1 MKLKD
6 TVEMMNSELDKNH
19 ESNNKVEQ
27 ILEEE
32 ENKINTDVSIIIEP
46 TNKSD
51 TVVISDILKKSILFA
66 SILMTVTSLWQLME
80 LMFYNS
86 IQPSGVDTI
95 IALILSASLYNNVE
109 RIQ

>member
-32 ENKINTDVSIIIEP
+32 NKINTDVSIIIEP

-51 TVVISDILKKSILFA
+51 TVVISDILRKSILFA

>member
-1 MKLKD
+1 
-6 TVEMMNSELDKNH
+6 MNNELNKNH

-32 ENKINTDVSIIIEP
+32 NKINTDIGITIEP

-51 TVVISDILKKSILFA
+51 TTIISDVLRKSALFA
-66 SILMTVTSLWQLME
+66 CILMTVTSVWQLME
-80 LMFYNS
+80 LMFYNV

-95 IALILSASLYNNVE
+95 IALILTTSLCYNIE
-109 RIQ
+109 RLE

>member
-32 ENKINTDVSIIIEP
+32 NKTNTDVSIIIEP

-51 TVVISDILKKSILFA
+51 TVVISDILRKSILFA